1 MNHEDIDYTYRVMV
15 VFDEMKDGT
24 VETHIIPD
32 MGVGSNPG
40 MNVMFYLAEIGET
53 TAGLAAQAFFELCEN
68 GLVRHA
74 VEHAKS
80 VPRGVK
86 VLLPNAPVPE
96 DLDLD
101 LVADFPMKDFS
112 VN

>member
-1 MNHEDIDYTYRVMV
+1 MNHEDIDSSHRILVI
-15 VFDEMKDGT
+15 FDQMEDGS
-24 VETHIIPD
+24 VETHIVPD
-32 MGVGSNPG
+32 TGGGSNPG
-40 MNVMFYLAEIGET
+40 MNVMFYLAEIGVP
-53 TAGLAAQAFFELCEN
+53 TAGLAAQAFFELCDN

-80 VPRGVK
+80 VQRGVK
-86 VLLPNAPVPE
+86 VLLPNAPIPE

-101 LVADFPMKDFS
+101 LIADFPMEDFS